1 MIGLDRVYERVVR
14 GRKALGKT
22 WRSFGETCMMFTELY
37 NCPSLSLPPQ
47 GRSRSVSL
55 HKHIYIYVFPCIY
68 VYFAW
73 YYPKPQALVQNPQ
86 KEAAKE
92 KTQAFQIEQDRK
104 RQGHTRSFQ
113 PKLGRAPCHGKS
125 LSGITFTC
133 KSLQGNVGYDRGLNN
148 QNRAPLSDP
157 FTVVLQG
164 FRVHGPSKSEH
175 ESGVHCY
182 LQYYI
187 YMYTHTYKDKH
198 GESITVCIHTHST
211 LSWGLGT

>member
-1 MIGLDRVYERVVR
+1 MYFHVY
-14 GRKALGKT
+14 T
-22 WRSFGETCMMFTELY
+22 YT
-37 NCPSLSLPPQ
+37 LPDTT
-47 GRSRSVSL
+47 RN
-55 HKHIYIYVFPCIY
+55 
-68 VYFAW
+68 
-73 YYPKPQALVQNPQ
+73 PKPLSKTPQ
-86 KEAAKE
+86 KEAATE

-125 LSGITFTC
+125 LSGINFTC
-133 KSLQGNVGYDRGLNN
+133 RSLQRNVGYDRGLNN

-187 YMYTHTYKDKH
+187 Y
-198 GESITVCIHTHST
+198 ICIHIHIKTNT
-211 LSWGLGT
+211 GRVLLYVYTRIQLSVEAWGLKFHAAETLKI